1 MTLRHVV
8 AWKVAG
14 DTEEERESLKEEFR
28 DRLVALPSQIDV
40 IRRFEVGLNDAGGAD
55 NFDVVLVS
63 EFDDEDALHAYITH
77 PVHQEVV
84 AFVRA
89 NTVGR
94 AGVDYT
100 L

>member
-8 AWKVAG
+8 TWKVAG
-14 DTEEERESLKEEFR
+14 DTQQERDRIKAELR
-28 DRLVALPSQIDV
+28 DRLMTLPPQIDV
-40 IRRFEVGLNDAGGAD
+40 IGRFEVGVNGLGAAD
-55 NFDVVLVS
+55 NFDVVLIS
-63 EFDDEDALHAYITH
+63 EFDDEDALHAYIEH

-89 NTVGR
+89 NTVNR
-94 AGVDYT
+94 SGVDYT

>member
-8 AWKVAG
+8 TWKVAG
-14 DTEEERESLKEEFR
+14 ETADEREGLKKEFR
-28 DRLVALPSQIDV
+28 DRLLSLPPQIEV
-40 IRRFEVGLNDAGGAD
+40 IRRFEVGLNDAGADD

-63 EFDDEDALHAYITH
+63 EFDDEDALQQYIQH

-84 AFVRA
+84 RFVRA

-94 AGVDYT
+94 AGVDYE

>member
-8 AWKVAG
+8 TWKVAG
-14 DTEEERESLKEEFR
+14 ETDDERESVKIQFR
-28 DRLVALPSQIDV
+28 ERLLSLPPQIDV
-40 IRRFEVGLNDAGGAD
+40 IRSFEVGLNDAGAAD
-55 NFDVVLVS
+55 NFDVVLIS
-63 EFDDEDALHAYITH
+63 EFDDEDALQQYIQH

-84 AFVRA
+84 RFVRA

-94 AGVDYT
+94 SGVDYE

>member
-1 MTLRHVV
+1 MTLRHIVT
-8 AWKVAG
+8 WKVAG
-14 DTEEERESLKEEFR
+14 DTDDERGRIKTELR
-28 DRLVALPSQIDV
+28 DRLLSLPPQIDV
-40 IRRFEVGLNDAGGAD
+40 IRSFDVGLNDAGPAD

-63 EFDDEDALHAYITH
+63 EFDDEDGLNRYVNH

-94 AGVDYT
+94 AGVDFT
-100 L
+100 V